1 MAARVATTERF
12 QVTEV
17 DNKRVVGRGGEVVL
31 VVLDGRLSDDA
42 LDALLATRLVGHRR
56 PHAPSAASE
65 LEARGFEVRANVTT
79 PRAVAGRRGR
89 IALLAR
95 RGDEVIAIGMGD
107 RARTRAK
114 LGAFEDV
121 TARVIV
127 RAA

>member
-107 RARTRAK
+107 RERTRRK
-114 LGAFEDV
+114 LEAFDV

>member
-1 MAARVATTERF
+1 MVLTK
-12 QVTEV
+12 
-17 DNKRVVGRGGEVVL
+17 NSVGRERDVEVL
-31 VVLDGRLSDDA
+31 VLCGHLSDDA
-42 LDALLATRLVGHRR
+42 LSALLSTRLVGHRR